1 MCALQIDPGYLAKI
15 NPQQIK
21 NLESQGLLTKNEKG
35 EYFAEPGVFPEN
47 CFVQAAQK
55 NAPAAG
61 MSQTGKPAP
70 AAEKKPMKGV
80 ELEKS
85 NAPKDKNI
93 VSETYTTTVAFDEVM
108 KGLTEAGIKLDEQ
121 SGQNLLKELQKAG
134 VAVDD
139 KGNITYSSEAK
150 AQLETFISRYV
161 NANQKTTLEFS
172 KDTDAEFIQK
182 LVDDGAVKKEQ
193 DGTYTILN
201 NEKMQKYLSKEDQ
214 KPETTPEPPVQV
226 SMDAK
231 KTTTTVKKENAV
243 EVPDDLRHNKD
254 ARKQLERDYE
264 AKLTEW
270 ANDPE
275 NAETM
280 KYSLAWDKYDKDIS
294 KKLKELKKDIPTN
307 EEVLQKYYNEYATAD
322 EKKFIDVMLA
332 EAKKDEKGLVEAYNR
347 AMKGDEQAYIKS
359 FDGETGEARKNIAAY
374 LRITEGNNFNPEI
387 LLERMA
393 VSEVMD
399 KRSAKQIEKDK
410 KYFIKAEAERQ
421 MKKDMSA
428 QNVANTRVH
437 FTKEERKE
445 AQANEA
451 DGSPI
456 EHTDIGKRG
465 RELVMATP
473 DEFCT
478 AGTAQDNDFEI
489 NGKYYKFSEE
499 KWKNYFMNAG
509 DSRHL
514 DDTTQEN
521 FSKDGNLTLNEG
533 REGVMRQNLITASG
547 TRRSFEQIVGNDNGK
562 VGNKE
567 LNRFRDLAKT
577 TGMTVDVNRT
587 GAKRA
592 LHVLKNAGIGA
603 ALGFATA
610 GLGSALAGAVNV
622 AGTTAPQLLSYSGTT
637 DGQWID
643 YSGTTDG
650 QWVGYSGKTDGQ
662 YVTVNSYYTDKY
674 GTTTITNNVPVPGQ
688 EYSGQVFAPGQEY
701 SGQVF
706 AQGQDYSGE
715 LKVEGQNYSDKGNN
729 HLKTAGNAA
738 MLGAAGGAI
747 SGLATMGKIHAKGQ
761 SFDGTVNLT
770 KEVETSETD
779 DTQLNLNIQK
789 SKTVTIRSGQITE
802 KSEVPT
808 VKPVRYRGPEAYTV
822 LYTTADGKDVTGNM
836 RRQLYRTLDKMW
848 REQSGGTLKP
858 GDMPSNIPLYAEVDL
873 GNGVK
878 VKLADN
884 YLDRYKTI
892 EVGNKGGKGGLYNVD
907 ASEDKIYQGRGKI
920 TNS

>member
-193 DGTYTILN
+193 DGTYTILD

-393 VSEVMD
+393 VSEVMNN
-399 KRSAKQIEKDK
+399 RSAKQIEKDK

-603 ALGFATA
+603 ALGFAMPVI
-610 GLGSALAGAVNV
+610 GNSLSGALNV
-622 AGTTAPQLLSYSGTT
+622 ALQGAEQAVTLHGPASLTGQTSLTGQASLPYANSVTQTDYIMTGNGMIEIESNIPYSGTT
-637 DGQWID
+637 SGNVTLTGEATLHGDVSLTDTIEGQKL
-643 YSGTTDG
+643 
-650 QWVGYSGKTDGQ
+650 SGK
-662 YVTVNSYYTDKY
+662 
-674 GTTTITNNVPVPGQ
+674 
-688 EYSGQVFAPGQEY
+688 
-701 SGQVF
+701 
-706 AQGQDYSGE
+706 
-715 LKVEGQNYSDKGNN
+715 GNTW
-729 HLKTAGNAA
+729 KAGAA
-738 MLGAAGGAI
+738 GAGIGAAGGAI
-747 SGLATMGKIHAKGQ
+747 SGLATMGKVQAKGQ

-822 LYTTADGKDVTGNM
+822 LYTTADGKEVTGNM

-892 EVGNKGGKGGLYNVD
+892 EVGNKGNTGGLYNVD
-907 ASEDKIYQGRGKI
+907 ASEDKIYHGRGKI

>member
-61 MSQTGKPAP
+61 VSQTGKPAP

-134 VAVDD
+134 VAVDA

-393 VSEVMD
+393 VSEVMNN
-399 KRSAKQIEKDK
+399 RSAKQIEKDK

-465 RELVMATP
+465 RELVMSTP

-577 TGMTVDVNRT
+577 TGMSVDVNRT

-603 ALGFATA
+603 ALGFATG
-610 GLGSALAGAVNV
+610 GLGAVASGAMSVL
-622 AGTTAPQLLSYSGTT
+622 GTTA
-637 DGQWID
+637 GQFVQYYD
-643 YSGTTDG
+643 KTEG
-650 QWVGYSGKTDGQ
+650 QWVYHDTPDKIIHDKTTFEFSVDGESFSK
-662 YVTVNSYYTDKY
+662 TVNKDIFVEGEHWEKY
-674 GTTTITNNVPVPGQ
+674 IPGQ
-688 EYSGQVFAPGQEY
+688 EVSGETYAP
-701 SGQVF
+701 
-706 AQGQDYSGE
+706 GQDYSGSDQKYFE
-715 LKVEGQNYSDKGNN
+715 TGLKS
-729 HLKTAGNAA
+729 AGIAA
-738 MLGAAGGAI
+738 IGGAI
-747 SGLATMGKIHAKGQ
+747 SGLASMGKVQAKGQ